1 MILQAGFDLT
11 QLAQPLIRRHG
22 RNKNR
27 LVLIQA
33 TRDLELIGVG
43 ILTKHFSGKLSPHM
57 DAILEHLE
65 PDYTK
70 FFAIAHP
77 SQGGPFGI
85 PDPDI
90 AEESELLSVRASTQ
104 GCQLI
109 GHVLFEEDRWQSL
122 GGNHYF
128 DQYFHDITGL
138 PTTMDHWSR
147 TMDAGGDP

>member
-22 RNKNR
+22 RNKDR

-43 ILTKHFSGKLSPHM
+43 ILTKHFSGKLAPHM
-57 DAILEHLE
+57 DSILEHLE
-65 PDYTK
+65 PDFTT

-77 SQGGPFGI
+77 SQRGPGGI
-85 PDPDI
+85 PDLEI
-90 AEESELLSVRASTQ
+90 EEESEHLRDRASAK

-128 DQYFHDITGL
+128 DQYLHNITG
-138 PTTMDHWSR
+138 PPSTMDHWSR
-147 TMDAGGDP
+147 TMDAGGGP

>member
-1 MILQAGFDLT
+1 MILQAGSDLT
-11 QLAQPLIRRHG
+11 QLAQPFLRRNG

-43 ILTKHFSGKLSPHM
+43 ILTEHFSGRFAPHM
-57 DAILEHLE
+57 DAILECLE
-65 PDYTK
+65 PDYAK

-77 SQGGPFGI
+77 SQRGPGGV
-85 PDPDI
+85 PDLEI
-90 AEESELLSVRASTQ
+90 ADESEVLRDRASTQ

-109 GHVLFEEDRWQSL
+109 GHVLFEEDRWLSL

-128 DQYFHDITGL
+128 DQYVHDFTEL
-138 PTTMDHWSR
+138 PPTMNHWSR
-147 TMDAGGDP
+147 TMDRGGST